1 MFYLNKEGT
10 YIMEAFD
17 IADIARS
24 APLPVLAAGDSHV
37 HPDVEAIHLRALRRK
52 ARRIS
57 AYARFN
63 VEALTALAAQVET
76 DIAGLQH

>member
-1 MFYLNKEGT
+1 
-10 YIMEAFD
+10 
-17 IADIARS
+17 
-24 APLPVLAAGDSHV
+24 
-37 HPDVEAIHLRALRRK
+37 VEAIHLRALRRK